1 MKSNKQR
8 RAELKAK
15 KAAKR
20 IRAERAVKLEAS
32 TRGVA
37 VERTALAPDN
47 RRYYAASSFVARG
60 YYVDLPFECEKCGK
74 PQTWTAAQQKW
85 WYEVAK
91 GGVFTTARL
100 CRSCRQRE
108 RARREEARRLSLEG
122 LERKRL
128 RE

>member
-20 IRAERAVKLEAS
+20 AEAERAVKRIALA
-32 TRGVA
+32 RGV
-37 VERTALAPDN
+37 VVNRTALTPDN
-47 RRYYAASSFVARG
+47 SYSVPAFVERG
-60 YYVDLPFECEKCGK
+60 YYVDLPFECQECGE

-91 GGVFTTARL
+91 GNVWTTARL
-100 CRSCRQRE
+100 CRPCRRRE
-108 RARREEARRLSLEG
+108 RTRREEARRTSLEG
-122 LERKRL
+122 LERKR
-128 RE
+128 RGDV